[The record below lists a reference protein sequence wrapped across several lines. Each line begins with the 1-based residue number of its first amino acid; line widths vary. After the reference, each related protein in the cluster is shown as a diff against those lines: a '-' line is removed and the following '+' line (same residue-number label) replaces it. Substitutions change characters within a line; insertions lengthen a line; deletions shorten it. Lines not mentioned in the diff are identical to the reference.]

1 MLDWEENLF
10 LGLKAVY
17 RRWVLLPRQRAHEE
31 VAAYLR
37 DRRSSLLILAQM
49 IAGRPLAIFE
59 SDEPVLCR
67 EDRVFL
73 PREFGVA
80 RSREANV
87 AWYEVKTV
95 AAGLA
100 LRDDWHRNGI
110 TLLGRLQG
118 YAVEFPALAE
128 KVATVAGALPSGVE
142 LGGLLGVLPEPRR
155 VTELVPGRAPVIPDS
170 SGDSERIATEIEG
183 KGNAEVTVLEAR
195 EDDGDG
201 AEVPMH
207 TFEKVETVEEYNGL
221 SRKSDGD
228 DELEEHAEGLSEVTM
243 THVLRSAERPRSLYR
258 CDLIL
263 DGLAVEVNDEA
274 PAGGVPYPEW
284 NHRTGRYREA
294 WCHVQEGLVEA
305 NDEEWV
311 SGVEVRHRRLIRELR
326 RQFAALTTDWVRLR
340 RQPLG
345 DEFDLDAV
353 IDSEVQRRT
362 GHSPSESIHLDRRRD
377 VNDVAALIL
386 MDESYST
393 DAWLED
399 RRVLDII
406 RESVFCVGEVL
417 ETDVAAFGVAAFSS
431 HTRRSCGFQVVK
443 GFDEPWRAVR
453 GRLGALEPR
462 GYTRIGPAL
471 RHAQELLAR
480 QVASRR
486 IVILLTDGRPC
497 DYDRY
502 EGIYGIK
509 DVKKAIEV
517 GRQVGIHTHAFA
529 VEKQAA
535 EFFPQMFSRHDY
547 DILPHPDRLARTMC
561 RLFARFLAKDGGG
574 LG

>member
-10 LGLKAVY
+10 LGLKAAY
-17 RRWVLLPRQRAHEE
+17 RRLVVLPRQRAREE

-37 DRRSSLLILAQM
+37 DRRSTLLILAQM

-59 SDEPVLCR
+59 SDDPVLCR
-67 EDRVFL
+67 DDRVFL
-73 PREFGVA
+73 PREFSMA
-80 RSREANV
+80 HSREANA
-87 AWYEVKTV
+87 AWYEIKTV
-95 AAGLA
+95 IAGLA
-100 LRDDWHRNGI
+100 LRDDWHRNGV
-110 TLLGRLQG
+110 TLIGKLHG
-118 YAVEFPALAE
+118 YADEFPSLAE
-128 KVATVAGALPSGVE
+128 RLAMVTAALPRGVGPGGLFGALPEASASLEAG
-142 LGGLLGVLPEPRR
+142 PRWDP
-155 VTELVPGRAPVIPDS
+155 LVPSAQVDS
-170 SGDSERIATEIEG
+170 SRVATEIEG
-183 KGNAEVTVLEAR
+183 KGSAEVTVLAAR

-228 DELEEHAEGLSEVTM
+228 DELQEHAEGLSEVTM

-258 CDLIL
+258 CDVIL

-274 PAGGVPYPEW
+274 PAGGIPYPEW
-284 NHRTGRYREA
+284 NHRAGKYREA
-294 WCHVQEGLVEA
+294 WCHVQEGVVEG
-305 NDEEWV
+305 NDAEWV

-340 RQPLG
+340 HQPLG

-362 GHSPSESIHLDRRRD
+362 GHSPTERIYLDRRRD

-417 ETDVAAFGVAAFSS
+417 ETDVATFGVAAFSS
-431 HTRRSCGFQVVK
+431 NTRRSCGFQVVK
-443 GFDEPWRAVR
+443 GFDDPWRSVC
-453 GRLGALEPR
+453 GRLGSLEPR

-480 QVASRR
+480 QAVSRR

-502 EGIYGIK
+502 EGTYGIK

-517 GRQVGIHTHAFA
+517 GRQAGIHTHAFA

-561 RLFARFLAKDGGG
+561 RLFARFLAMDGGG

>member
-10 LGLKAVY
+10 LGLKAAY
-17 RRWVLLPRQRAHEE
+17 RRWVVLPRQRAHEE

-59 SDEPVLCR
+59 SEEPVLCR

-73 PREFGVA
+73 PKEFGVA
-80 RSREANV
+80 RSREANE
-87 AWYEVKTV
+87 AFYEVKTV
-95 AAGLA
+95 VAGLA
-100 LRDDWHRNGI
+100 LRDDWHRNGVS
-110 TLLGRLQG
+110 LMGKLQG
-118 YAVEFPALAE
+118 YAAEFPALAE
-128 KVATVAGALPSGVE
+128 KLAAVTEALPPGVE
-142 LGGLLGVLPEPRR
+142 LGALLGALPEPAAVSESGARWDP
-155 VTELVPGRAPVIPDS
+155 LIPRTDRDS
-170 SGDSERIATEIEG
+170 QRIATEIEG
-183 KGNAEVTVLEAR
+183 KGSADVTVLPAR

-228 DELEEHAEGLSEVTM
+228 DELAEHAEGLSEVTM

-258 CDLIL
+258 CDVIL

-274 PAGGVPYPEW
+274 PAGGIPYPEW
-284 NHRTGRYREA
+284 NHRAGKYRDA
-294 WCHVQEGLVEA
+294 WCHVQEGVVEST
-305 NDEEWV
+305 DDEWV
-311 SGVEVRHRRLIRELR
+311 SGVEVRHRRLIREMR

-353 IDSEVQRRT
+353 IDAEVQRRT
-362 GHSPSESIHLDRRRD
+362 GHTPSESIYLDRRRD
-377 VNDVAALIL
+377 VKDVAALIL

-417 ETDVAAFGVAAFSS
+417 ETDVASFGVATFSS
-431 HTRRSCGFQVVK
+431 NTRRSCGFQLVK
-443 GFDEPWRAVR
+443 GFQEPWRSVR

-471 RHAQELLAR
+471 RHAQEMLAR
-480 QVASRR
+480 QTASRR
-486 IVILLTDGRPC
+486 IVILITDGRPC

-502 EGIYGIK
+502 EGTYGIK

-574 LG
+574 VG